1 MSAEKAARSASKKLQ
16 TGKNPWTQLST
27 RIAYENPWIRI
38 HEDDVIRPD
47 GKQGIYGV
55 VEIRPSIGVV
65 ALNEKDEIVLAGQWR
80 YALNRYT
87 WEIPRG
93 GSSDGESDML
103 AVAKRELQEEVGIDA
118 RTWHSLGAVDICSG
132 VSTDV
137 QHLFLATELSHVGA
151 DQEPVEEIVTEW
163 IPFEQ
168 AVHMAMDGS
177 ITDVCSI
184 AGLLKVNQI
193 RKDGKINAVFSG
205 K

>member
-1 MSAEKAARSASKKLQ
+1 MSAEEAARLASKKLQ
-16 TGKNPWTQLST
+16 TGKNPWRQLS
-27 RIAYENPWIRI
+27 RRVVYENPWIRI
-38 HEDDVIRPD
+38 HEDEVIRPD

-93 GSSDGESDML
+93 GSSDGENDML
-103 AVAKRELQEEVGIDA
+103 AVAKRELQEEVGIEA

-132 VSTDV
+132 VTTDV
-137 QHLFLATELSHVGA
+137 QHLFLATDLSHVGA

-163 IPFEQ
+163 VSLDQ
-168 AVHMAMDGS
+168 AIEMVMDES

-184 AGLLKVNQI
+184 AALLKVNQI
-193 RKDGKINAVFSG
+193 RKMGRLTPVFSG